1 MKILLIPA
9 LFAAAFASPA
19 LAGNLQFTLTN
30 NSDYTIDELYVSS
43 PDANDWG
50 DDVLGQDTLE
60 GGQVAN
66 ITITGGGDA
75 CAYDV
80 KAVDEAGE
88 EHVAE
93 SLDVC
98 QTPSVTFDK

>member
-1 MKILLIPA
+1 MKTRLIPA
-9 LFAAAFASPA
+9 LLAAALASPA
-19 LAGNLQFTLTN
+19 LAENLQFTLTN
-30 NSDYTIDELYVSS
+30 NSDYTIDEFYVSS

-50 DDVLGQDTLE
+50 DDVLGQDTLA

-75 CAYDV
+75 CDYDV

-98 QTPSVTFDK
+98 QTPNVTFDK